1 MKDNVYNLENQLKEK
16 IKLRYEKD
24 LDQTRFELLD

>member
-24 LDQTRFELLD
+24 LDQTRLELLD

>member
-1 MKDNVYNLENQLKEK
+1 MKDNVYNLENQLKDK

-24 LDQTRFELLD
+24 LDQTRLELLD

>member
-1 MKDNVYNLENQLKEK
+1 MKDNVYNLESQLKEK

-24 LDQTRFELLD
+24 LDQTRLELLD